1 MNPWSIPLADYAR
14 LYPMLPV
21 SPPRNAD
28 GAYHVLETADG
39 YVRVLPGAPRQWRAF
54 VALLGNPDAAE
65 GEHRGVPLFRLMNG
79 GLVRAVAKE
88 GLAGRARAGVPSR
101 GRRFRRPLTPVDRP
115 GALAGA

>member
-39 YVRVLPGAPRQWRAF
+39 CVRVLPGSPRQWRAV
-54 VALLGNPDAAE
+54 VALPRHPGAPPGGAPGGAPFRPLN
-65 GEHRGVPLFRLMNG
+65 RGALRRG
-79 GLVRAVAKE
+79 AQEA
-88 GLAGRARAGVPSR
+88 LAGRPRAGGP
-101 GRRFRRPLTPVDRP
+101 PP
-115 GALAGA
+115 